1 MALML
6 IMAFFYVG
14 IMVKPDGVQRRLV
27 GNVISRFE
35 AKGFV
40 LLGLK
45 LTVPTIAMVEEH
57 YEAHKDQPYF
67 KKIVDF
73 MTCGPVVVMVG
84 MLLESTYCECL
95 IVVHNAGVERKGH
108 RKDQSCDARLNQSCE
123 LCSWYDTRGLCDRHR

>member
-1 MALML
+1 
-6 IMAFFYVG
+6 
-14 IMVKPDGVQRRLV
+14 MVKPDGVQRRLV

-45 LTVPTIAMVEEH
+45 LTVPTAAMVEEH

-73 MTCGPVVVMVG
+73 MTCGPVVVMVR
-84 MLLESTYCECL
+84 LCIRNL
-95 IVVHNAGVERKGH
+95 VGV
-108 RKDQSCDARLNQSCE
+108 CE
-123 LCSWYDTRGLCDRHR
+123 LRLV

>member
-1 MALML
+1 MHENKNLAEMERTCTSRSSVNIDGSHAYYDYSL
-6 IMAFFYVG
+6 FHSG

-57 YEAHKDQPYF
+57 YEAHKHQPYF

-84 MLLESTYCECL
+84 MLL
-95 IVVHNAGVERKGH
+95 
-108 RKDQSCDARLNQSCE
+108 
-123 LCSWYDTRGLCDRHR
+123 